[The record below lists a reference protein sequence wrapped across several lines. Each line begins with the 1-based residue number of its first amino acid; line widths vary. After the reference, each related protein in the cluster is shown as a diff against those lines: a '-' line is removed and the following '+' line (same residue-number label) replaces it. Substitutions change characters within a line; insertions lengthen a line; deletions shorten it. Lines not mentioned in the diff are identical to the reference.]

1 MSINAQPFSPT
12 FKLVGNLS
20 DSQILVYDASEN
32 AFVNATNT
40 GAGGSTGLTSVL
52 NTGTGEG
59 IGQATGS
66 ALELKSLVA
75 GTNLTITDNGS
86 ALVIDASVPST
97 SFSGTNLGTGT
108 GIYKQNNASNELEFK
123 SISVGAGLTLTE
135 ANDTLNIECTI
146 STTGFLQAT
155 NNLSDIGN
163 VVDARTNLDVY
174 SKAESD
180 AKYLRID
187 ASTAPTVDNQFDLG
201 SSTNRFND
209 IYAETFQ
216 GTALL
221 ADNLTVQGSSSGDVL
236 TWNGSTWVASAPAG
250 GGGGGGGGVAQTLSY
265 SNNTLS
271 ISGGNSVTIT
281 PYVDLDPYV
290 RLDQSSIPTLDN
302 QFDIGSPTKRY
313 QDVYA
318 ESFQGTAVLADNLTI
333 SGTAGQILTYNGST
347 WVAADNAGAGGGG
360 GGGGTPQT
368 LTLTGSQIAISG
380 GNNIDIGPLVNGDYN
395 NLANKPTIPADVSD
409 LTDTTNLLSDSQSLS
424 LSGTNISISG
434 GNSVDLAGLFTNT
447 DNQTLSWNSANNYL
461 TISNG
466 NYVDLSALA
475 GGGGASNITDL
486 GDVDTSSAGHTPT
499 NGQALVWS
507 QAMGHWMPGDVF
519 DGDYNSLSNQPTIPA
534 NQTLLLSGTDLS
546 ISGGNSVSL
555 AGISGTS
562 AWSGITGTPTTIAG
576 YGITDAFDGDYNNLT
591 NKPTLFSGAYADLTG
606 KPTIPADVS
615 DLTDTT
621 SLLGGGSQSLSL
633 SGTQLSISGGNTVDF
648 AGMFTDTDNQTLSF
662 NTGTNILTIANGNTV
677 DLSTLAGGSTVSTID
692 DLSDVA
698 VTGTSNGQFLVYNN
712 TSGEWENQ
720 TVNIFDGDYTN
731 LTNKPTLF
739 SGSYT
744 DLTNKPTI
752 PANLGDLANVSS
764 SAPST
769 GHVLKWSG
777 SEWAPA
783 ADSTATGGSGISLT
797 DLSSGVGLSYNNVT
811 GQFALNA
818 SIGDLL
824 DVNTSGIA
832 SGQILKWNGSAF
844 VAGDDNVLQD
854 TDSLPEG
861 SANLYYTDA
870 RFDARFNGKT
880 TDNLVEGTTNKYY
893 SDAQVDARLQT
904 QLQAGTGINITVGA
918 GGVLT
923 IDSTGAATSYTD
935 ADARS
940 AISLSTGPASGN
952 GSLSYNSTS
961 GAFTFAPADLS
972 NYSTFD
978 GDYNSLTNRPSIV
991 TLGNLSA
998 TNAAASGGGA
1008 LTYDSGTGTFT
1019 FTPPDLSNYS
1029 TFDGNYNNLT
1039 NKPTSDDIAEGSTN
1053 LYYTDARADT
1063 RATLRI
1069 GAANLSALNDV
1080 NNATP
1085 TDGQVLT
1092 WDNAGSY
1099 WKPATVSGGGGGSYG
1114 DSDVESY
1121 MGQFDFHILPDTT
1134 ETYDIGSASKKIR
1147 HLFLSDNSLYIGSN
1161 QLTTSGTALMFN
1173 SADVQDWSN
1182 IKNKPT
1188 IPADIDDL
1196 TDNSNLL
1203 GGTTYSAGTGLQLN
1217 TNTFSLNA
1225 NLSDLQNVSSTAP
1238 SPNEVLK
1245 WNGSEWAPAT
1255 DGGTANLS
1263 SNSIGELNDVNISG
1277 IASGNFLSWDG
1288 TKFVATAPSAA
1299 DLTNES
1305 ITELQDVSTDT
1316 PNNGDVL
1323 TWDSSTSAYKPS
1335 APASGGGGGSGGTAT
1350 ERFKLN
1356 YSTAGQLSSISN
1368 TSSGVS
1374 ATILSATGGD
1384 VEITFSGHSYPPAG
1398 ILIYGYVRT
1407 TNEYAIMPLNK
1418 DIGTRKVAAGGSPGS
1433 PTAFGSLGSSTL
1445 TLTLREADTGASRS
1459 FGTDTHAWVVFT
1471 MI

>member
-20 DSQILVYDASEN
+20 DNQILVYDVSEN

-40 GAGGSTGLTSVL
+40 GASGGAGLTSVS

-59 IGQATGS
+59 LGQATGS

-75 GTNLTITDNGS
+75 GTNLTITDNGQ
-86 ALVIDASVPST
+86 ALVIDANVPTT
-97 SFSGTNLGTGT
+97 SFSGTNLGAGT
-108 GIYKQNNASNELEFK
+108 GLYKQNNASNELEFK
-123 SISVGAGLTLTE
+123 SIAVGSGLTLTD
-135 ANDTLNIECTI
+135 ANDVLTLECTV
-146 STTGFLQAT
+146 STAGFLQVA
-155 NNLSDIGN
+155 NDLSDLNSVIT
-163 VVDARTNLDVY
+163 ARTNLDVY

-187 ASTAPTVDNQFDLG
+187 QSTSPTVDNTIDLG
-201 SSTNRFND
+201 SSTYRFND
-209 IYAETFQ
+209 IYAESFQ
-216 GTALL
+216 GVATL
-221 ADNLTVQGSSSGDVL
+221 ADNLTVVGGTSGDVL
-236 TWNGSTWVASAPAG
+236 TWNGSTWVASAPT

-265 SNNTLS
+265 NNGSNTLS

-290 RLDQSSIPTLDN
+290 RLDQSSIPTQDN
-302 QFDIGSPTKRY
+302 TFDIGSPTKRY

-318 ESFQGTAVLADNLTI
+318 ESFQGVAVLADNLTV
-333 SGTAGQILTYNGST
+333 SGTNGQVLTYNGST
-347 WVAADNAGAGGGG
+347 WIAADPTGAGGGG
-360 GGGGTPQT
+360 GGSTPQT
-368 LTLTGSQIAISG
+368 LTLNGSQIAISG
-380 GNNIDIGPLVNGDYN
+380 GNNIDIAPLINSDYN
-395 NLANKPTIPADVSD
+395 NLSNKPTIPADVSD

-424 LSGTNISISG
+424 LSGTDLTISG

-447 DNQTLSWNSANNYL
+447 DSQTLSWNNANNYL

-507 QAMGHWMPGDVF
+507 QAMGHWMPGDTF
-519 DGDYNSLSNQPTIPA
+519 DGDYNSLSNQPTIPS

-546 ISGGNSVSL
+546 ISGGNSVDLS
-555 AGISGTS
+555 GISGTS
-562 AWSGITGTPTTIAG
+562 AWAGITGTPTTIAG
-576 YGITDAFDGDYNNLT
+576 YGITDAFDG
-591 NKPTLFSGAYADLTG
+591 AYGSLTG
-606 KPTIPADVS
+606 APTIPADVS

-621 SLLGGGSQSLSL
+621 SLLGGGSQSLTL
-633 SGTQLSISGGNTVDF
+633 SGTQLSISGSNTVDF

-677 DLSTLAGGSTVSTID
+677 DLSTLAGGGSSISTID
-692 DLSDVA
+692 DLSDVT
-698 VTGTSNGQFLVYNN
+698 VTSTSDGQFLVYNN

-720 TVNIFDGDYTN
+720 TINMFDGDYTN

-739 SGSYT
+739 SGSYN
-744 DLTNKPTI
+744 DLTDQPTI
-752 PANLGDLANVSS
+752 PANLGDLSNVSS
-764 SAPST
+764 TAPST

-797 DLSSGVGLSYNNVT
+797 DLSSGLGLSYNNVT
-811 GQFALNA
+811 GQFSLNA
-818 SIGDLL
+818 TIGDLL

-861 SANLYYTDA
+861 SANLYYTDP
-870 RFDARFNGKT
+870 RFDARFNTKT
-880 TDNLVEGTTNKYY
+880 TDNLIEGTNNKYY
-893 SDAQVDARLQT
+893 TDALFDARLQT
-904 QLQAGTGINITVGA
+904 QIQAGTGVNITIGA

-923 IDSTGAATSYTD
+923 IDSTGGASSYTD
-935 ADARS
+935 ADARNALS
-940 AISLSTGPASGN
+940 VISGTASGN
-952 GSLSYNSTS
+952 GSLAYNSTT

-978 GDYNSLTNRPSIV
+978 GDYNSLTNKPSIV

-998 TNAAASGGGA
+998 TNAAASGGGS

-1019 FTPPDLSNYS
+1019 FTPPDLSNFG

-1039 NKPTSDDIAEGSTN
+1039 NKPSLFD
-1053 LYYTDARADT
+1053 
-1063 RATLRI
+1063 
-1069 GAANLSALNDV
+1069 GAYSSLTGAPTIPSALGDL
-1080 NNATP
+1080 TMP
-1085 TDGQVLT
+1085 SGTTGQVLT
-1092 WDNAGSY
+1092 TDGSGNFSFS
-1099 WKPATVSGGGGGSYG
+1099 TVSGGGGSYG
-1114 DSDVESY
+1114 DSDVETY
-1121 MGQFDFHILPDTT
+1121 MGAFDFHILPDTT

-1173 SADVQDWSN
+1173 SADVQDWAN

-1188 IPADIDDL
+1188 LPTDIDDL
-1196 TDNSNLL
+1196 TDTSNLL

-1217 TNTFSLNA
+1217 TDTFSLSA

-1263 SNSIGELNDVNISG
+1263 SNSIGELNDVSISG
-1277 IASGNFLSWDG
+1277 IASGNFLAWDG

-1299 DLTNES
+1299 DLTSES
-1305 ITELQDVSTDT
+1305 ITELQDVSTDS

-1323 TWDSSTSAYKPS
+1323 TWDTSSSAYKPA
-1335 APASGGGGGSGGTAT
+1335 APSGGGGGGSGTTT

-1356 YSTAGQLSSISN
+1356 YSTAGQLQSISN

-1384 VEITFSGHSYPPAG
+1384 VEITFSGYSYPPAG
-1398 ILIYGYVRT
+1398 ILIYGYVRS

-1418 DIGTRKVAAGGSPGS
+1418 DIGTRKVAAGGTPGS
-1433 PTAFGSLGSSTL
+1433 PTAFGSLGSSEL